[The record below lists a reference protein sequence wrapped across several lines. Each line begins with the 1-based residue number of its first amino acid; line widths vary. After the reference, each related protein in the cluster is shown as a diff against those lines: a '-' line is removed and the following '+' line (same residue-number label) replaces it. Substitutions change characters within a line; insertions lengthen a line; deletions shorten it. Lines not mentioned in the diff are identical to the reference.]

1 MTRSLR
7 SNHSDGDIG
16 LRLNQL
22 EVNIQ
27 TVTKQQCIAIFQ
39 VRGDF
44 LFKDLLLRGIWRQQH
59 NDVCPL
65 SSLCHG
71 LNLKACF
78 LSLVRRLGTLAQAD
92 NNLNAG
98 VTQVL
103 RVCMTLGT
111 VADDGYLAVL
121 NDGQIRII
129 VIKGLNCHVL
139 ILNSV
144 VIESSMNQ
152 RPTHYCISVWDLM
165 PT

>member
-1 MTRSLR
+1 
-7 SNHSDGDIG
+7 
-16 LRLNQL
+16 
-22 EVNIQ
+22 
-27 TVTKQQCIAIFQ
+27 
-39 VRGDF
+39 
-44 LFKDLLLRGIWRQQH
+44 
-59 NDVCPL
+59 
-65 SSLCHG
+65 
-71 LNLKACF
+71 
-78 LSLVRRLGTLAQAD
+78 
-92 NNLNAG
+92 
-98 VTQVL
+98 
-103 RVCMTLGT
+103 MTLGT